1 MDDDT
6 LLPIGAVARR
16 TGLTVKTIR
25 FYADRGIV
33 APSAIGPNGFRR
45 YDSDAIA
52 RLELV
57 RTLRA
62 LGLDLDTVRQVLAR
76 ERTVPEVAAA
86 HADALDLQIRILR
99 QRRAV
104 LRAVA
109 QRATDTEEMNTM
121 HRLATLTDAE
131 RRRIIHDF
139 VDDAFGGVDANP
151 ELVELL
157 RATVPDLPEDPAP
170 NQVRA
175 WMELAE
181 LAQDADF
188 RAAVRRMAEY
198 QARERANGD
207 TTGLHHELTEAVRD
221 LVGSA
226 LAAGTAPDTPEAA
239 EVVDE
244 LTARYART
252 FGRADDAE
260 LRRWLLE
267 RLTIASDARVERYWR
282 LVAAVNGWPA
292 PQELAGIFDWFTA
305 ALRTVPATR
314 P

>member
-1 MDDDT
+1 MDDKT
-6 LLPIGAVARR
+6 LLSIGAVAER
-16 TGLTVKTIR
+16 TGLTVKAIR
-25 FYADRGIV
+25 FYADRKIV

-86 HADALDLQIRILR
+86 HADALDVQIRILR

-109 QRATDTEEMNTM
+109 QWATDTEEMNTM

-131 RRRIIHDF
+131 RRRIVHDF
-139 VDDAFGGVDANP
+139 VDETFGGIDANP

-157 RATVPDLPEDPAP
+157 RSTVPDLPEDPTP
-170 NQVRA
+170 EQVRA

-181 LAQDADF
+181 LARDADF

-198 QARERANGD
+198 QASERANGD

-221 LVGSA
+221 LVGAA
-226 LAAGTAPDTPEAA
+226 LAAGLRPDEQAA
-239 EVVDE
+239 VAVVDE
-244 LTARYART
+244 LTERYAHT
-252 FGRADDAE
+252 FGRADDTD
-260 LRRWLLE
+260 LRRWMLQ
-267 RLTIASDARVERYWR
+267 RLAIANDVRVERYWR

-292 PQELAGIFDWFTA
+292 PQELAEVFDWFAA
-305 ALRTVPATR
+305 ALRAR
-314 P
+314 D